1 MSDAMAGYPE
11 RETRDKAWALITCYW
26 YDWRHEAAPGVHNGL
41 GVPVTS
47 QPASVRDKW
56 HEYWGM
62 WIMSRLLYFIFILVL
77 RSDGQKNRFHLAEA
91 IFWSVF
97 QFSVSQILWR
107 PEHQEESISR
117 GQRTSDID
125 NNNYSTLWTLSTQQA
140 ESGPGDRFISR
151 TNRKLI
157 PASATKRS
165 EDPEAECWVRIGD
178 KNQSRHQQHNGK
190 QWVTQTQTNAGP
202 QTLLTK
208 KESEGNTYIYYI
220 CKSFLKK
227 Y

>member
-77 RSDGQKNRFHLAEA
+77 RSDGQKNRFHLAWPYLDP
-91 IFWSVF
+91 FSSSVCPRSSGG
-97 QFSVSQILWR
+97 QNIRRNQSAEDRGQATLIITITPPCEHWALSRRSQGRVTGL
-107 PEHQEESISR
+107 SR
-117 GQRTSDID
+117 GQTE
-125 NNNYSTLWTLSTQQA
+125 N
-140 ESGPGDRFISR
+140 
-151 TNRKLI
+151 
-157 PASATKRS
+157 
-165 EDPEAECWVRIGD
+165 
-178 KNQSRHQQHNGK
+178 
-190 QWVTQTQTNAGP
+190 
-202 QTLLTK
+202 
-208 KESEGNTYIYYI
+208 
-220 CKSFLKK
+220 
-227 Y
+227 